1 MVFLLSLFFIPL
13 PVKQFNKKK
22 QVMKIINLIGV
33 MTLICPMFL
42 SAQQKVVP
50 VKFGDMDQWIT
61 RKIEESK
68 IIGGNTKL
76 LYELG
81 PTQEIANN
89 EPFTNQGGS
98 PWGNSNVMAKVMG
111 IVKTNTSVY
120 PEKRGSGYCARL
132 ETHIESVKVLG
143 LVNITVLASGSL
155 FLGDMK
161 EPITGT
167 KDGEKALNS
176 GIPFTERPKA
186 VQYDYK
192 VSVSDEPD
200 RIRQTGFS
208 RKSTV
213 PGRDCA
219 IMTCFLQKR
228 VEDKEGNILAKRVG
242 TVVVRYDH
250 SEDWTEGA
258 VYEIKY
264 GDISKDSG
272 FDEELMGLG
281 AGHYYA
287 RNSKG
292 ESKLIQE
299 NGWALPDEAP
309 THLILQFTSSL
320 GGAFVGSPGNTFWV
334 DNVNLVY

>member
-1 MVFLLSLFFIPL
+1 MPFA
-13 PVKQFNKKK
+13 
-22 QVMKIINLIGV
+22 
-33 MTLICPMFL
+33 
-42 SAQQKVVP
+42 AQAQEKVVP
-50 VKFGDMDQWIT
+50 VKYGDMEQWVT
-61 RKIEESK
+61 RKIHESG
-68 IIGGNTKL
+68 IIGGKTKL

-81 PTQEIANN
+81 PAQEVDGNIAYV
-89 EPFTNQGGS
+89 NQGGS

-111 IVKTNTSVY
+111 IVKTNVSVF
-120 PEKRGSGYCARL
+120 PEKRETGGYCARL

-176 GIPFTERPKA
+176 GVPFTSRPKA
-186 VQYDYK
+186 VRYDYK
-192 VSVSDEPD
+192 VKMSGQPD

-213 PGRDCA
+213 PGQDCA

-228 VEDKEGNILAKRVG
+228 TEDEDGNIIAKRVG
-242 TVVVRYDH
+242 TAVVRYDKT
-250 SEDWTEGA
+250 EDWRNGA
-258 VYEIKY
+258 TYEIMY
-264 GDISKDSG
+264 GDITR
-272 FDEELMGLG
+272 DERYDAEMMGLG

-287 RNSKG
+287 RNKEG
-292 ESKLIQE
+292 ESVLIQE
-299 NGWALPDEAP
+299 NGWADADEQP

-320 GGAFVGSPGNTFWV
+320 GGAFIGSPGNTLWV
-334 DNVNLVY
+334 DNVHLVY